1 MRDPD
6 FTLSA
11 GPVSATPRVLAALG
25 SPIVYH
31 YDPAFIERFRAT
43 ERKLADVFLTK
54 NDVLLMQGEAV
65 LGLEAAARGLVQPGT
80 KALNLVQGIF
90 GKYMGYWLKE
100 YGAELHEVEVPYND
114 AVDPADVERY
124 LDDNPGIELVTI
136 VHSETPSGT
145 VCDVAAIGPI
155 AHARGALTL
164 VDCVS
169 SLGGIEFRTD
179 DWHVDVAVAGA
190 QKCLGGPPGM
200 SLMTVSD
207 AAWERIRA
215 NPTAPRG
222 SFLSMLDWKEQWIDG
237 EKFPFTPSVSDLHGV
252 EASVDELLEEG
263 LEASI
268 ARHERSAAACRAGV
282 RAMGLELWP
291 RSDEVAAA
299 CVTAIAVPEG
309 LTDVQVRAHCRERY
323 GVMIS
328 GGQGAGN
335 LVRIGHMGTSA
346 RGLHPVVGLAALGR
360 TLADLGVQVEIGAGV
375 EAALAQ
381 VSETKHAEWDK
392 PAAYPI
398 PS

>member
-11 GPVSATPRVLAALG
+11 GPVTATPRVLAALG

-31 YDPAFIERFRAT
+31 YDPVFLERFRAT
-43 ERKLADVFLTK
+43 EGKLAQVFLTK

-65 LGLEAAARGLVQPGT
+65 LGLEAAARSLVQPGT
-80 KALNLVQGIF
+80 KVLNLVQGIF
-90 GKYMGYWLKE
+90 GKGMGYWLKNF
-100 YGAELHEVEVPYND
+100 GAELHELEVPYND
-114 AVDPADVERY
+114 AVDPADVVRY
-124 LDDNPGIELVTI
+124 LDANPGIELVTV

-145 VCDVAAIGPI
+145 VCDVSALGPI

-169 SLGGIEFRTD
+169 SLGGIPFETD
-179 DWHVDVAVAGA
+179 AWELDVCVAGA

-215 NPTAPRG
+215 NPAAPRA
-222 SFLSMLDWKEQWIDG
+222 SFLSMLDWKDQWIDG
-237 EKFPFTPSVSDLHGV
+237 DKFPFTPSVSDLHGV
-252 EASVDELLEEG
+252 EAAADELLEEG

-268 ARHERSAAACRAGV
+268 ARHERCAAACRAGI
-282 RAMGLELWP
+282 RAMGLDLWP
-291 RSDEVAAA
+291 RSDEIAAA
-299 CVTAIAVPEG
+299 CVTAVAVPES
-309 LTDVQVRAHCRERY
+309 LTDVKVRTHCREHY
-323 GVMIS
+323 SVMIS

-346 RGLHPVVGLAALGR
+346 RGLHPVVGVAALGR

-375 EAALAQ
+375 EATLAEL
-381 VSETKHAEWDK
+381 SETK
-392 PAAYPI
+392 PAVA
-398 PS
+398 

>member
-31 YDPAFIERFRAT
+31 YDPVFIERFRAT
-43 ERKLADVFLTK
+43 ERKLRDVFLTK
-54 NDVLLMQGEAV
+54 NDVLIMQGEAV

-80 KALNLVQGIF
+80 KVLNLVQGVF
-90 GKYMGYWLKE
+90 GKGMGYWLKDF
-100 YGAELHEVEVPYND
+100 GAELHELEVAYND

-124 LDDNPGIELVTI
+124 LDEHPGIELVTV

-145 VCDVAAIGPI
+145 FCDISAIGPI
-155 AHARGALTL
+155 AHERGALML

-169 SLGGIEFRTD
+169 SIGGMPLEAD
-179 DWHVDVAVAGA
+179 AWHLDVCVAGA
-190 QKCLGGPPGM
+190 QKCLGGPPGLTLM
-200 SLMTVSD
+200 SVSD

-215 NPTAPRG
+215 NPTAPRA
-222 SFLSMLDWKEQWIDG
+222 SYLSMLDWKEQWIDG
-237 EKFPFTPSVSDLHGV
+237 EKFPFTPSVSDVHGV
-252 EASVDELLEEG
+252 QAALDELLEEG

-268 ARHERSAAACRAGV
+268 ARHESSAAACRAGV

-291 RSDEVAAA
+291 RSDEVAAP
-299 CVTAIAVPEG
+299 CVTAITVPDG
-309 LTDVQVRAHCRERY
+309 LSDVQVRAHCRERY

-335 LVRIGHMGTSA
+335 LVRIGHMGLSA
-346 RGLHPVVGLAALGR
+346 HSLHPVVGLAALGR
-360 TLADLGVQVEIGAGV
+360 TFADLGVQVEIGAGV
-375 EAALAQ
+375 EAALAELAQ
-381 VSETKHAEWDK
+381 E
-392 PAAYPI
+392 PAIA
-398 PS
+398 